1 MRRFL
6 PPSACL
12 VAVLAC
18 NSTDQGT
25 VQLVTGEETD
35 VFTQAP
41 APTQLL
47 VYAVDSSSNDGGMT
61 ELASGPVSSTSIDL
75 GNQDENGT
83 AVLQVWG
90 EDDAG
95 AVVVF
100 GQSLSLQYGAI
111 AGGTLP
117 LFVQRTNELA
127 RLPSPPTDARTSP
140 VLAIIQGEFL
150 FIGGGSGRDVDAGLD
165 SGVAGGTTQLYDFAS
180 YAPLSSPPTLAYAFQ
195 SMPIVG
201 TVALLIDSSSP
212 NGAYYYDFSQDE
224 YTAAVSPPSNSNNFT
239 FADVAGGQTFYDV
252 DPTSGNLNGIYVI
265 GATRLTGSPTAA
277 VLYINP
283 NDTSNSSYQTGNLT
297 FYSLTVPRLGA
308 AAAAIDARGLVVA
321 GGSTMP
327 PGLEVVGPNAVQA
340 SFSFPAD
347 PTVGAGA
354 TPLPS
359 QNGESPVSILLAGGV
374 TPAGKD
380 AGVRQLALNCNMSCV
395 TPWGTGLTAP
405 ANLPV
410 PITAAYAFSNAAGT
424 AAYVVGNEPATAT
437 MPGLTQTF
445 LLSSTMGVVTPV
457 PTKATHTYA
466 SAIESPVGSVLIFGG
481 PSDDIESFTFPPPP
495 N

>member
-1 MRRFL
+1 MARRPTRIARPRQAGRTRRRATQAAMRRFL

-12 VAVLAC
+12 VAGVAC

-83 AVLQVWG
+83 AILQVWG

-150 FIGGGSGRDVDAGLD
+150 FIGGGSGLDVDAGLD

-180 YAPLSSPPTLAYAFQ
+180 YAPLSSPPTLVYPFQ
-195 SMPIVG
+195 SLPIGG
-201 TVALLIDSSSP
+201 TGPLLIGSSP
-212 NGAYYYDFSQDE
+212 PNSAYYYDFSQDE
-224 YTAAVSPPSNSNNFT
+224 FTAAVSPPSNSNNFT
-239 FADVAGGQTFYDV
+239 FADVAGGQT
-252 DPTSGNLNGIYVI
+252 L
-265 GATRLTGSPTAA
+265 
-277 VLYINP
+277 
-283 NDTSNSSYQTGNLT
+283 
-297 FYSLTVPRLGA
+297 
-308 AAAAIDARGLVVA
+308 
-321 GGSTMP
+321 
-327 PGLEVVGPNAVQA
+327 
-340 SFSFPAD
+340 
-347 PTVGAGA
+347 
-354 TPLPS
+354 
-359 QNGESPVSILLAGGV
+359 
-374 TPAGKD
+374 
-380 AGVRQLALNCNMSCV
+380 
-395 TPWGTGLTAP
+395 
-405 ANLPV
+405 
-410 PITAAYAFSNAAGT
+410 
-424 AAYVVGNEPATAT
+424 
-437 MPGLTQTF
+437 
-445 LLSSTMGVVTPV
+445 
-457 PTKATHTYA
+457 
-466 SAIESPVGSVLIFGG
+466 
-481 PSDDIESFTFPPPP
+481 
-495 N
+495 